1 MPKFAILLL
10 TSFIGFNIYVVNL
23 DIEAGENSYKTFC
36 VSCHGDLGHGDGI
49 AGKAPPEQIQN
60 IYDELN
66 SWFESEAKLI
76 DTVLNGNEGIPAWNS
91 VLNEKNVKDIFVY
104 IEKINSK

>member
-10 TSFIGFNIYVVNL
+10 TSFIGFNIYGANL
-23 DIEAGENSYKTFC
+23 DIEADEASYKTFC
-36 VSCHGDLGHGDGI
+36 VSFHGDLGPGAGVT
-49 AGKAPPEQIQN
+49 GKAPLEQLQN
-60 IYDELN
+60 ICDELN
-66 SWFESEAKLI
+66 SQFESEAKLI